1 MIDKIIMLLIALDIL
16 LVALNLFKSQGAKK
30 ALKAAYL
37 LRASPYT
44 YIIYDFL
51 LIVNPLTSLL
61 YTSLANSIVHFAKS
75 TPATPAHIVYALAL
89 NGNAHNCNEKLNVS
103 VVSCSTLASLVPLL
117 ACKKKVCRLRQ
128 TLNKHEDI
136 KRESIRYFY
145 PIFKT
150 CSLSHNLFVT

>member
-61 YTSLANSIVHFAKS
+61 YTSLANSIVHFTKQYS
-75 TPATPAHIVYALAL
+75 IVLF
-89 NGNAHNCNEKLNVS
+89 GRVS
-103 VVSCSTLASLVPLL
+103 LSQCCS
-117 ACKKKVCRLRQ
+117 ACLCLRKVNSSNTGSHSFCAR
-128 TLNKHEDI
+128 I
-136 KRESIRYFY
+136 KRQRSQLQRKAQRFRCQL
-145 PIFKT
+145 FDSRFARASARLQKK
-150 CSLSHNLFVT
+150 SLSIATNIK